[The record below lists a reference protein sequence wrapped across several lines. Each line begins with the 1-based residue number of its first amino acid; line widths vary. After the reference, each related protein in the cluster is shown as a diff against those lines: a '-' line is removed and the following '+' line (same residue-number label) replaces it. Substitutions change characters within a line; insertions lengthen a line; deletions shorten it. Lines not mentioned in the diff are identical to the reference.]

1 MEDFLRVGVITQTH
15 GLKGEVKVFPTTD
28 DVNRFRKLKNAY
40 IKKKKKKVSVTINR
54 VSFFKQ
60 YVILSFKEYTDIN
73 EVEKYKKCDLLV
85 TREDA
90 LPLADNEYYI
100 CDLIGCSVIS
110 DTDEEIGTLTD
121 VLQTGANDVYVVKT
135 ADNKELL
142 LPVIDECIL
151 DVDIDQKI
159 IKAHIMKGLLDL

>member
-40 IKKKKKKVSVTINR
+40 IDFKNQKVSVTINR

-121 VLQTGANDVYVVKT
+121 VLQTGANDVYIVKT